1 MFLRANDM
9 LKKIAC
15 GYKHVDKNDNI
26 PSKNFMRC
34 AECDTPMTGYI
45 VKKKETLL
53 LQVQ

>member
-1 MFLRANDM
+1 M